1 MVKKMNKSEF
11 IEELENK
18 TGFDKEYCIK
28 INDALEENFLIGK
41 KNKQKI
47 IASLIEKLN
56 IDEEKANELY
66 EISSSIIVNG
76 IKDRI
81 KHPFKSKD

>member
-11 IEELENK
+11 IEELEKK